1 MIAIGMLVVLTAGI
15 AFALHMMIRRY
26 LLAVL
31 ATGVIMDGVLFLL
44 QTPGRW
50 RLRDTI
56 IFAVAAL
63 VAMGVSAI
71 VGAWPAVLRK
81 RRRDAVRGF
90 DVINR

>member
-1 MIAIGMLVVLTAGI
+1 MIAIGILVVLTAGI
-15 AFALHMMIRRY
+15 AYALHMIIRRY
-26 LLAVL
+26 LVAVL
-31 ATGVIMDGVLFLL
+31 ATGLVMDGVLFLL

-50 RLRDTI
+50 RSKDTLV
-56 IFAVAAL
+56 FAVAAL
-63 VAMGVSAI
+63 VAMGVSAV